1 MRVDTGRLRVVEP
14 TADLEEIDDGIDLAL
29 SDDDNPSPGAYI
41 QKQRVRRGL
50 SLEQLAAATKIP
62 RRSLELLEEDRY
74 EELPGPVFVKG
85 FLRCAA
91 RALEVSPDAVMELL
105 YERERAA
112 LQAKRARVVTG
123 GHVAAPTSPSA
134 SPKLPPRVK
143 ARPETEARS
152 AASRFRAVMP
162 GPHSLLWI
170 LVALFVAFLVLTA
183 FNLIG
188 SGGPSPS

>member
-14 TADLEEIDDGIDLAL
+14 NADLGEIDDGLDLS
-29 SDDDNPSPGAYI
+29 SDDEASPGAYI
-41 QKQRVRRGL
+41 QKQRLRQGL

-123 GHVAAPTSPSA
+123 GHAAAPGAPSTA
-134 SPKLPPRVK
+134 PKLPPKVK
-143 ARPETEARS
+143 ARPESEARG
-152 AASRFRAVMP
+152 AASWVRAVMP

-188 SGGPSPS
+188 GGGPAPS

>member
-1 MRVDTGRLRVVEP
+1 MRVDTGRLRVVAA
-14 TADLEEIDDGIDLAL
+14 TADLEDIDDGIDLVDGEA
-29 SDDDNPSPGAYI
+29 SPGSYI
-41 QKQRVRRGL
+41 QKQRLRRGL

-123 GHVAAPTSPSA
+123 GHVAAPAGPSTA
-134 SPKLPPRVK
+134 AKLPPRVK
-143 ARPETEARS
+143 ARPETDSRG
-152 AASRFRAVMP
+152 AAGWLRAVLP

-188 SGGPSPS
+188 GGGSVSS